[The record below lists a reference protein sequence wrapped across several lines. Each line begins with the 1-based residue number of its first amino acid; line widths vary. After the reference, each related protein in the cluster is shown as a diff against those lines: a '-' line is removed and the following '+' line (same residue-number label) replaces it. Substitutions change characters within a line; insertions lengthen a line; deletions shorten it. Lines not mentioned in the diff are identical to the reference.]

1 MIRKTRKATRTTGL
15 VLAFATIAAAMA
27 LPATAGTVENLERE
41 RAILIDTFLN
51 PEMTPAE
58 RQTRIATSKFRLLDL
73 ERMVLRDDGLVGR
86 ATPAVKRAFANYD
99 LTFLVHASAEKDM
112 SVTDN
117 WLTQMDITTQAIMS
131 ASRRRR

>member
-1 MIRKTRKATRTTGL
+1 MNSTTREATRTVGL
-15 VLAFATIAAAMA
+15 ALAFATAAAALA
-27 LPATAGTVENLERE
+27 LPAMAGTVENLERE

-58 RQTRIATSKFRLLDL
+58 RQTRIATSKNRLLDL
-73 ERMVLRDDGLVGR
+73 ERMVLRDDGLIGR

-99 LTFLVHASAEKDM
+99 LTFLIHASAEKDM

-117 WLTQMDITTQAIMS
+117 WLAQMDITTQAVMS
-131 ASRRRR
+131 AARRRR

>member
-1 MIRKTRKATRTTGL
+1 MKITTFKASRTAGL
-15 VLAFATIAAAMA
+15 ILAAATMAAVLAPSAM
-27 LPATAGTVENLERE
+27 AGTVENLERE

-58 RQTRIATSKFRLLDL
+58 RQTRIATSKYRLLDL
-73 ERMVLRDDGLVGR
+73 ERMVLRDDGLIGR

-117 WLTQMDITTQAIMS
+117 WLAQMDITTQAVMS
-131 ASRRRR
+131 AARGRR

>member
-1 MIRKTRKATRTTGL
+1 MNSTTREATRTVGL
-15 VLAFATIAAAMA
+15 ALAFATAAAALA

-58 RQTRIATSKFRLLDL
+58 RQTRIATSQHRLLDL
-73 ERMVLRDDGLVGR
+73 ERMVLRDDGLIGR

-99 LTFLVHASAEKDM
+99 LTFLIHASAEKDM

-117 WLTQMDITTQAIMS
+117 WLAQMDITTQAVMS
-131 ASRRRR
+131 AVRRRR